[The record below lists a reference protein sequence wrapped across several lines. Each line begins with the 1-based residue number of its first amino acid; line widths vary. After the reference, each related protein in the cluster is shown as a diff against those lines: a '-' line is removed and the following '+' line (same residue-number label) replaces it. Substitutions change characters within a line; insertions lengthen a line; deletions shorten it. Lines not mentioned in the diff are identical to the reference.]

1 LCPHCGEIAKGILHN
16 MAVTKAVKLP
26 WF

>member
-16 MAVTKAVKLP
+16 MAITKAVMLP